1 MEMSTSSTLAH
12 AASSAGVD
20 SAAGATTGTGAAAGT
35 GGSSAAGGAPDLE
48 VAVIGAGP
56 HGLSAAT
63 HLRRAGVQ
71 AHVFGSPMGFW
82 KTMPEGMKLRSNMS
96 ATSMVETVGPL
107 SLTEYARQSGAQ
119 IEHPVELSD
128 FIEYGSWVQRTA
140 VPDLDERMVRGLARA
155 SGGFRLELDDGTSV
169 SARRV
174 VVACGI
180 APFERIPAGFEG
192 LPAGRV
198 SHTAHHRDLGVFA
211 GQRVAVLGGG
221 QSAFESAALMR
232 ERGAAHVEVLVRKPS
247 VVWLRGH
254 GVKKRIGRLGPI
266 VYAPTDVGPLWYSRL
281 VERPGLFRQLP
292 RGAQDKIAARSI
304 RPACSHFVRVR
315 LGEIAISTGVGL
327 RDAQERD
334 GQLRLSLSDGSVRE
348 VDHLMLGTGYKVDV
362 ARYAFLDEGILEDL
376 RRVDGYPVL
385 RRGLETSVADLHMVG
400 APAAWSFGP
409 INRFV
414 SGSWFA
420 GGAVAREIAGRASG
434 RPLGGVRS

>member
-1 MEMSTSSTLAH
+1 MEMSTQMPLAP
-12 AASSAGVD
+12 AS
-20 SAAGATTGTGAAAGT
+20 GA
-35 GGSSAAGGAPDLE
+35 GGSPDLE

-71 AHVFGSPMGFW
+71 AHVFGTPMGFW

-107 SLTEYARQSGAQ
+107 SLPAYARETGTQ
-119 IEHPVELSD
+119 IEQPVELSD
-128 FIEYGSWVQRTA
+128 FIDYGTWVQRTA
-140 VPDLDERMVRGLARA
+140 VPNLDERMVSALERA
-155 SGGFRLELDDGTSV
+155 LGAFSLDLDDGQRV

-174 VVACGI
+174 IIACGI
-180 APFERIPAGFEG
+180 APFERIPAGFDR
-192 LPAGRV
+192 LPAGRI
-198 SHTAHHRDLGVFA
+198 SHTAHHRDLGAFA
-211 GQRVAVLGGG
+211 GRRVAVVGGG

-254 GVKKRIGRLGPI
+254 GVKKILGRLGPI

-281 VERPGLFRQLP
+281 VERPGLFGLLP
-292 RGAQDKIAARSI
+292 RGAQSRIAARSI
-304 RPACSHFVRVR
+304 RPACSHFARVR
-315 LGEIAISTGVGL
+315 LGEIAISTGVEVAGAK
-327 RDAQERD
+327 DEG
-334 GQLRLSLSDGSVRE
+334 GQLRISLSDGNVRE
-348 VDHLMLGTGYKVDV
+348 VDHLMFGTGYKVDV
-362 ARYAFLDEGILEDL
+362 ARYPFIADGILADL

-385 RRGLETSVADLHMVG
+385 GRGLESSVPGLHIVG

-420 GGAVAREIAGRASG
+420 GGAVAREIVARSSG
-434 RPLGGVRS
+434 RPVAGARS